1 MTSTPTSIFSHVRGI
16 DDGCSDL
23 HTNRLRSSRMT
34 GGFGLGAVLSRRRA
48 NSPGSTPDGTPSV
61 PVESKASL
69 LLVILHYL
77 LKNNI
82 GFIIGYGAGLNTSRR
97 VVAAHSSCGKSDS
110 HALHPR
116 EVGG

>member
-1 MTSTPTSIFSHVRGI
+1 MTNPATPIFP
-16 DDGCSDL
+16 
-23 HTNRLRSSRMT
+23 TTRS
-34 GGFGLGAVLSRRRA
+34 GSRRPVRWLNQPSRKGKAEPSRSLEHVLARA
-48 NSPGSTPDGTPSV
+48 QASTSPDQYGTPSV
-61 PVESKASL
+61 PVESEASS

-77 LKNNI
+77 LKNNTT
-82 GFIIGYGAGLNTSRR
+82 FMWGYEAGPNTSRR